1 MFLREIITEEVT
13 EGVVSIYGKTGNK
26 TVRKYRCT
34 SGSRKG
40 RIVAQPSTC
49 TAPRNVKASR
59 TLKTT
64 KRQKGAAMSV
74 KTKRTK
80 KSNPKSLKLKL
91 HNVGRRSGRKKSKG
105 KRI

>member
-1 MFLREIITEEVT
+1 MRITEIT
-13 EGVVSIYGKTGNK
+13 EGITTIFGKKGNK

-34 SGSRKG
+34 RGSRKG

-64 KRQKGAAMSV
+64 KRQKGSNIAV
-74 KTKRTK
+74 KTRRTK

-91 HNVGRRSGRKKSKG
+91 HNVGRRTGRKQSKG

>member
-1 MFLREIITEEVT
+1 MFLRELT
-13 EGVVSIYGKTGNK
+13 EGVVSIYGRTGDK

-40 RIVAQPSTC
+40 RIVAKASTC

-59 TLKTT
+59 TLKQT
-64 KRQKGAAMSV
+64 KRKSGSAMKV
-74 KTKRTK
+74 KSQRTKR
-80 KSNPKSLKLKL
+80 SNPKSLKLKL
-91 HNVGRRSGRKKSKG
+91 HNVGRRGRKKSIG

>member
-1 MFLREIITEEVT
+1 MFLRELYDTLEES
-13 EGVVSIYGKTGNK
+13 VVSVYGRSGKK

-40 RIVAQPSTC
+40 RIVAKASTC

-59 TLKTT
+59 TLAQT
-64 KRQKGAAMSV
+64 KRKKQSAMKV
-74 KTKRTK
+74 KSLRTKR
-80 KSNPKSLKLKL
+80 SNPASVKLKL

>member
-1 MFLREIITEEVT
+1 MLIRELL
-13 EGVVSIYGKTGNK
+13 EGAIGIYGRSGNK

-40 RIVAQPSTC
+40 RIVAKPSTC
-49 TAPRNVKASR
+49 TAPRNVKASN

-64 KRQKGAAMSV
+64 KRKKQSAMNV
-74 KTKRTK
+74 KSSRTKR
-80 KSNPKSLKLKL
+80 SNPRSTALKSL
-91 HNVGRRSGRKKSKG
+91 NIGRRTGRKRSIG

>member
-1 MFLREIITEEVT
+1 MQLRELYDTVE
-13 EGVVSIYGKTGNK
+13 EGVVSIYGRRGNK
-26 TVRKYRCT
+26 SVRKYRCT

-40 RIVAQPSTC
+40 RIVAKASTC

-64 KRQKGAAMSV
+64 KRQKGATMSV
-74 KTKRTK
+74 KSSRTKR
-80 KSNPKSLKLKL
+80 SNPASIKLKL
-91 HNVGRRSGRKKSKG
+91 HNIGRRTGRKKSKG

>member
-1 MFLREIITEEVT
+1 MLLRELT
-13 EGVVSIYGKTGNK
+13 EGVVGIYGKSGDK

-40 RIVAQPSTC
+40 RIVAKPSTC

-64 KRQKGAAMSV
+64 KRQKGANIAV
-74 KTKRTK
+74 KTRRTK

-91 HNVGRRSGRKKSKG
+91 HNVGRRTGRKQSKG

>member
-1 MFLREIITEEVT
+1 MRLREIA
-13 EGVVSIYGKTGNK
+13 EGAVGIYGRSGNK

-40 RIVAQPSTC
+40 RIVAKPSTC
-49 TAPRNVKASR
+49 TAPRNVKAAN

-64 KRQKGAAMSV
+64 KRKKQSAITV
-74 KTKRTK
+74 KSLRTKR
-80 KSNPKSLKLKL
+80 SNPRSTALKTQ
-91 HNVGRRSGRKKSKG
+91 NIGRRTGRKRSIG

>member
-1 MFLREIITEEVT
+1 MLLRELFDTVEES
-13 EGVVSIYGKTGNK
+13 VVSIYGRRGNK

-40 RIVAQPSTC
+40 RIVAKASTC

-59 TLKTT
+59 TLKAT
-64 KRQKGAAMSV
+64 KRKKQATMSV
-74 KTKRTK
+74 KSRRTK
-80 KSNPKSLKLKL
+80 SSNPASIKLKL
-91 HNVGRRSGRKKSKG
+91 HNTGRRSGRKRSKG

>member
-1 MFLREIITEEVT
+1 MLLRELT
-13 EGVVSIYGKTGNK
+13 EGVVSIYGRTGDK

-40 RIVAQPSTC
+40 RIVAKASTC

-59 TLKTT
+59 TLKAT
-64 KRQKGAAMSV
+64 KRKKQSAMKV
-74 KTKRTK
+74 KSLRTKR
-80 KSNPKSLKLKL
+80 SNPKSLKLKL
-91 HNVGRRSGRKKSKG
+91 HNVGRRSGRKRSIG

>member
-1 MFLREIITEEVT
+1 MFLRELT
-13 EGVVSIYGKTGNK
+13 EGVVSIYGRTGDK

-40 RIVAQPSTC
+40 RIVAKASTC

-59 TLKTT
+59 TLKQT
-64 KRQKGAAMSV
+64 KRRKQASMTV
-74 KTKRTK
+74 KSNRTKR
-80 KSNPKSLKLKL
+80 SNPKSLKLKL
-91 HNVGRRSGRKKSKG
+91 HNVGRRSGRKSSKG